1 MEGAHTKGFRGPTN
15 CGVDSAFEAPDAP
28 SAVPACRARNR
39 PAKHDGNPHGAHP
52 VAICM
57 TRENSRGVT
66 AVGNLKQVVVAKV
79 RRAGATALVEKY
91 RDVTQPVWNRVE
103 MKYDLRSGEVR
114 MKRFVE
120 GEDRWQATLVPDSGT
135 R

>member
-1 MEGAHTKGFRGPTN
+1 VRIPKDSGGLLIVALTAHLMRLMPHQGSR
-15 CGVDSAFEAPDAP
+15 VS
-28 SAVPACRARNR
+28 RAHK

-52 VAICM
+52 VAIWM